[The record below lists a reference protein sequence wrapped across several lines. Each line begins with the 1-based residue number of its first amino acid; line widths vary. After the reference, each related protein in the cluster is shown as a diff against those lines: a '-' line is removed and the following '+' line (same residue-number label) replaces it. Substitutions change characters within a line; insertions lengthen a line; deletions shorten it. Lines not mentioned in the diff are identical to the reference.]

1 MIKRGIITAMT
12 PEQKVLVQ
20 TSFAQV
26 LPIAGIAATLFYDR
40 LFTLDPSLRA
50 MFKGDMEE
58 QKRKLMMM
66 LQVAVANL
74 DRLDTLIPAVQN
86 LGARHVRY
94 GVQPEHYATVG
105 AALLWTLEQGLGPAF
120 TPAVRAAWV
129 AVYTL
134 LTDVMQTPLAQ
145 AA

>member
-1 MIKRGIITAMT
+1 MT
-12 PEQKVLVQ
+12 PEQKLLVQ

-26 LPIAGIAATLFYDR
+26 VPIAGTAATLFYDR
-40 LFTLDPSLRA
+40 LFELDPSLRA

-58 QKRKLMMM
+58 QKRKLMTM

-74 DRLDTLIPAVQN
+74 NRLDTLVPAVQN
-86 LGARHVRY
+86 LGARHVGY
-94 GVQPEHYATVG
+94 GVQPHHYATVG

-120 TPAVRAAWV
+120 TPDVRDAWV

-134 LTDVMQTPLAQ
+134 LADVMQTPLAK